1 MSEHT
6 EPRLPNPRVGKHPP
20 LMEHSF
26 AALGW
31 LQRAAQAVG
40 SPRFPETLDRV
51 AFYLDKTARHAHT
64 PGERA
69 VLAGLWAAVSNLAD
83 ANAQARTLLGHG
95 CEDMVV
101 AEAAELVERIEN
113 PDNPFHRNP

>member
-1 MSEHT
+1 MT
-6 EPRLPNPRVGKHPP
+6 APEPALPNPRVGKHPP

-40 SPRFPETLDRV
+40 SPRFSECLDRA
-51 AFYLDKTARHAHT
+51 AFYLDRAAARAHT
-64 PGERA
+64 PGEQA
-69 VLAGLWAAVSNLAD
+69 VLAGLWTALSGLAD

-95 CEDMVV
+95 CEDMVA
-101 AEAAELVERIEN
+101 AEAAELVERN
-113 PDNPFHRNP
+113 R

>member
-6 EPRLPNPRVGKHPP
+6 EPALPNPRVGKHPP

-40 SPRFPETLDRV
+40 SARFAESLDRA
-51 AFYLDKTARHAHT
+51 AFYLDKTAAHAHT
-64 PGERA
+64 PGEQA
-69 VLAGLWAAVSNLAD
+69 VLAGLWSALSNLTDAD
-83 ANAQARTLLGHG
+83 TQARTLLAHG
-95 CEDMVV
+95 CGGMAAAD
-101 AEAAELVERIEN
+101 AAEMVERIEN
-113 PDNPFHRNP
+113 PENPFYRNP